1 MVGMRAIQANA
12 SAGSS
17 FDAYQEL
24 FESEGDPNID
34 FEPFTA
40 EAFDSVF
47 IAFLAAVAA
56 RSNDPVTISEQVV
69 AVTNPPGDAYTFLEI
84 DQAVQALLDGGDIHF
99 NGATGALLFNEQGRV
114 TSTAYDVRALQ
125 EDNSSEVVE
134 TIEFEG

>member
-17 FDAYQEL
+17 FNAYQEL
-24 FESEGDPNID
+24 FESEGKPDIN
-34 FEPFTA
+34 FQPFTA

-56 RSNDPVTISEQVV
+56 KSNDPVAISEQVV
-69 AVTNPPGDAYTFLEI
+69 AVTNPPGDEYTFLEI
-84 DQAVQALLDGGDIHF
+84 DQAVQALLVRKDIHF
-99 NGATGALLFNEQGRV
+99 NGATGALLFNDKGRV

-125 EDNSSEVVE
+125 EDNSSKVVQ
-134 TIEFEG
+134 TIQFGG